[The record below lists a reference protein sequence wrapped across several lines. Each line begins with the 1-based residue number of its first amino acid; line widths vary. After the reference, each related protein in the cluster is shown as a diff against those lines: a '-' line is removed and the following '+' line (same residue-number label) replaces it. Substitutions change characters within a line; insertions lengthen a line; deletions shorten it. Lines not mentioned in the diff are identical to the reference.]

1 MLSGG
6 VHCRWPELRGVPTGT
21 CARVWLNARERCGG
35 GALGPYRTLPYH
47 TRCIIRCLMT
57 SSYVVNP
64 QVAMQMHST
73 ISLTRDDFDIIR

>member
-1 MLSGG
+1 
-6 VHCRWPELRGVPTGT
+6 
-21 CARVWLNARERCGG
+21 
-35 GALGPYRTLPYH
+35 
-47 TRCIIRCLMT
+47 MT